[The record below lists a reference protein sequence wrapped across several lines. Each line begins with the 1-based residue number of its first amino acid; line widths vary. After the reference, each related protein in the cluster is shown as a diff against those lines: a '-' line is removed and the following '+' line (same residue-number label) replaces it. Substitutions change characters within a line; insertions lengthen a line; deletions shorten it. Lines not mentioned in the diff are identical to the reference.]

1 MPPLDLDRLRRRL
14 PPFPLT
20 RFAPSPTGLLHLG
33 HVVNAAFVWG
43 LARALGGRVL
53 LRLEDHDRGRCRS
66 AYEDALLRDL
76 AWLGLEPDLGPVV
89 GASAGPSPW
98 RQSDCSELYQRELDR
113 LAATQPVY
121 SCECSRKEIAE
132 DNPAPSEIEVPHSAR
147 CRNRGLTPGPGR
159 GTRIVMPPGLER
171 FEDGLLGPQVQEPAA
186 QCGDLLLRDRLGNWT
201 YQFAVTV
208 DDLRHGVALVVRG
221 EDLLPST
228 GRQIRLARMLGRPE
242 PPVFLHHP
250 LLFKESGEKLSKASG
265 DTGIRELR
273 AGGATAGDVLGEAA
287 FRVGLLPE
295 TRPLTAGDLAPL
307 FG

>member
-14 PPFPLT
+14 PPSPLT

-98 RQSDCSELYQRELDR
+98 RQSDCTELYQRELDR

-121 SCECSRKEIAE
+121 SCGCSRKEIAE
-132 DNPAPSEIEVPHSAR
+132 DNPAPNGVEVPYSGR
-147 CRNRGLTPGPGR
+147 CRKRSLHSGAGPWGATRNAAGPG
-159 GTRIVMPPGLER
+159 
-171 FEDGLLGPQVQEPAA
+171 
-186 QCGDLLLRDRLGNWT
+186 
-201 YQFAVTV
+201 
-208 DDLRHGVALVVRG
+208 
-221 EDLLPST
+221 
-228 GRQIRLARMLGRPE
+228 
-242 PPVFLHHP
+242 
-250 LLFKESGEKLSKASG
+250 
-265 DTGIRELR
+265 EL
-273 AGGATAGDVLGEAA
+273 
-287 FRVGLLPE
+287 
-295 TRPLTAGDLAPL
+295 
-307 FG
+307 